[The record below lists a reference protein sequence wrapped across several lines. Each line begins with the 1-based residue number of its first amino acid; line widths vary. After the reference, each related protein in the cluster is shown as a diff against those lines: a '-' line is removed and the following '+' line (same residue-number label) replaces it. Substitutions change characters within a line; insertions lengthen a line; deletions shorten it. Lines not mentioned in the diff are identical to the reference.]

1 MSILTFG
8 EIMMRL
14 SPEGTLRFR
23 QAMPGRL
30 EVMFTGG
37 EANVAASLAT
47 LGMTAGFITI
57 LPKHTISECVLAEL
71 RKMNIDTRYIKMSDK
86 GRLGIFYLET
96 GSNQRSSVVIY
107 DRDASSISLTKP
119 DEYDFETVFTNEI
132 QWLHTTGITPALSEN
147 AFASTLAA
155 VSTAKAKGI
164 RVSCD
169 LNFRKKLWRW
179 KAGYR
184 PEQLAKESMT
194 AILPYVDVVIA
205 NEEDAKDVLGIE
217 AEETSIET
225 GKINTGGYKSVAKK
239 IVERFPNVRQV
250 AITLRESF
258 SADHNNWGAMLYDA
272 TLDRFF
278 LAPLDGEGNYQP
290 YQIKD
295 IVDRVGGGDSFA
307 AGLIYALLS
316 KEYSDPATAIR
327 FAVAA
332 SCLKHSIRGDFNYTT
347 KDEVVALMNGSASG
361 RIRR

>member
-1 MSILTFG
+1 MSVITFG

-14 SPEGTLRFR
+14 NPEGTLRFR

-30 EVMFTGG
+30 EVMFSGG

-47 LGMTAGFITI
+47 LGMSAGFITV
-57 LPKHTISECVLAEL
+57 LPKHAISECVLAEL
-71 RKMNIDTRYIKMSDK
+71 RKLNIDTRCVKLSDK

-96 GSNQRSSVVIY
+96 GSNQRSSIVIY
-107 DRDASSISLTKP
+107 DRDGSSISLAKP
-119 DEYDFETVFTNEI
+119 SEYGFENIFSNEV

-155 VSTAKAKGI
+155 VSTAKSKGI
-164 RVSCD
+164 TVSCD

-179 KAGYR
+179 KTGYN

-217 AEETSIET
+217 AKETSIET
-225 GKINTGGYKSVAKK
+225 GKINTSGYKCVAKK
-239 IVERFPNVRQV
+239 IVEHFPNVRQV
-250 AITLRESF
+250 AITLRESL

-272 TLDRFF
+272 TIDRFF

-295 IVDRVGGGDSFA
+295 IVDRVGGGDSFT
-307 AGLIYALLS
+307 AGLIYAMLS
-316 KEYSDPATAIR
+316 KEYSDPAIAIR
-327 FAVAA
+327 FAAAA
-332 SCLKHSIRGDFNYTT
+332 SCLKHSIRGDFNLTT